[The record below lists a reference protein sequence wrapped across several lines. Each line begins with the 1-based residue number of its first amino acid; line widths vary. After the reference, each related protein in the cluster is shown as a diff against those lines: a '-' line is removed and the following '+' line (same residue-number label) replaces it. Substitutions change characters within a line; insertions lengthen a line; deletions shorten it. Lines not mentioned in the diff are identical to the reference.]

1 MKKLVFALILAAF
14 ALSTFMTEAAPVR
27 AHKETAV
34 QLAKAKKHKK
44 KKQRRKHRKQRR
56 RQAAKPQGSQAP
68 IQQPPSGSNPA
79 L

>member
-27 AHKETAV
+27 AHKGTAV
-34 QLAKAKKHKK
+34 QLVKAKKHKK
-44 KKQRRKHRKQRR
+44 KKQRRKHRKQK
-56 RQAAKPQGSQAP
+56 RQAARSQGSQAP
-68 IQQPPSGSNPA
+68 VKQPPSSSKPE